1 MDNSKNKFKYISSAV
16 LAAVLYGIS
25 APFSKLILKKLSPTF
40 LAALLYLGAGFGM
53 LLISIYRTITKK
65 RIAEAKITKKELP
78 YIIGT
83 VALDIAAPIFLM
95 IGVANTAA
103 ANASLLNN
111 FEMVA
116 TSVIALMVFKE
127 AVGRRMWIAIALIT
141 AASMILSIEDIS
153 SFSFSLGSAFVI
165 LACLCWGFENNL
177 TRKLSIKDPLQIVV
191 IKGLGSGLGA
201 LIVCIVL
208 GQLTFDIL
216 YVVLSLLLG
225 FVAFGLSIYFYIKAQ
240 RQLGAARTSAYY
252 AAAPFVGVL
261 VSFIV
266 LREGVPWTFFVA
278 LVIMIAGAYFA
289 VTESHKHIHLHEEVT
304 HDHRHSH
311 DDGHHNHVHED
322 ETEKVHSHEH
332 THEELEHAHEH
343 HPDVHHRHSHK

>member
-1 MDNSKNKFKYISSAV
+1 MVNTYNKNRYILIAI
-16 LAAVLYGIS
+16 LAAFLYGVT
-25 APFSKLILKKLSPTF
+25 APFSKLILQKLSPTF

-53 LLISIYRTITKK
+53 LFISLYRTIKKK
-65 RIAEAKITKKELP
+65 RIVEARITKKELP
-78 YIIGT
+78 YIVGT
-83 VALDIAAPIFLM
+83 VVLDIAAPILLM
-95 IGVANTAA
+95 IGVAKTTAA
-103 ANASLLNN
+103 NVSLLNN
-111 FEMVA
+111 FEIVA
-116 TSVIALMVFKE
+116 TSVIALIVFKE
-127 AVGRRMWIAIALIT
+127 AVGKRMWIAIALIIL
-141 AASMILSIEDIS
+141 ASMILSIEDMS
-153 SFSFSLGSAFVI
+153 SFSFSIGSVFVV
-165 LACLCWGFENNL
+165 LACLCWGFENNF

-208 GQLTFDIL
+208 GQLTFYIL

-252 AAAPFVGVL
+252 AAAPFVGVV

-266 LREGVPWTFFVA
+266 LREGVTWTFFVA
-278 LVIMIAGAYFA
+278 LVIMIIGAYFA
-289 VTESHKHIHLHEEVT
+289 VTESHKHTHLHET
-304 HDHRHSH
+304 IMHDHRHSH
-311 DDGHHNHVHED
+311 DDGHHNHLHED

-343 HPDVHHRHSHK
+343 HPDVHHRHLH